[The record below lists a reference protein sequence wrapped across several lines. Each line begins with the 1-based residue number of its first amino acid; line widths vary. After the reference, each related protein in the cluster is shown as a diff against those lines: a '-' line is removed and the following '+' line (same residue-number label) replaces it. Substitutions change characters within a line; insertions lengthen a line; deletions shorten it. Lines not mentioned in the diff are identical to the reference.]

1 MPSPIAQIYGDEVG
15 ATFTVP
21 TSDFSTFPGSTKFVA
36 QTMDIRYIKPDRD
49 HLSFVTGQDGK
60 GTWLAEW
67 AASFSG
73 SAGNQTYHIA
83 LFKNSSRMGPTS
95 IERKI
100 GTGGDI
106 GAASSGGYVVLK
118 NSTDIVDF
126 RVESETSG
134 VKMTVKHLSFR
145 MSRVTSS
152 TALVTV

>member
-1 MPSPIAQIYGDEVG
+1 MPSPIAQIYGEEVG

-36 QTMDIRYIKPDRD
+36 QTMDIRYIKPDRE
-49 HLSFVTGQDGK
+49 HLRFVTGQDGK
-60 GTWLAEW
+60 GTWLAQW
-67 AASFSG
+67 SASFTG
-73 SAGNQTYHIA
+73 SAGNQTYHIS
-83 LFKNSSRMGPTS
+83 LFKNSSKMGPTS

-106 GAASSGGYVVLK
+106 GAAGGGGYVVLK

-134 VKMTVKHLSFR
+134 VQMTINHLSIR

-152 TALVTV
+152 TALVSL